1 VIDFNR
7 EIGVFMIFT
16 HGFRYISQHLDELDR
31 VSLRTATK
39 IADLLLLEPK
49 HWRSMAD
56 IGILNNIDQDGVN

>member
-1 VIDFNR
+1 LTAKQQGEVLD
-7 EIGVFMIFT
+7 
-16 HGFRYISQHLDELDR
+16 YISQHLDELDR